1 MWETSPDFASL
12 MDKNDPNYP
21 IRKQVFLSMKE
32 QLNEYGM
39 ENYLVWK
46 KNRTTEEIWSTS
58 IAIYI

>member
-1 MWETSPDFASL
+1 

-21 IRKQVFLSMKE
+21 IRKQVLPSMKE

-46 KNRTTEEIWSTS
+46 ENRTTEEIWSTS